1 MDPGRDSHHRLLWID
16 FSQAPS
22 PPPLGSN
29 WHVLAATTLAE
40 AEAFLRQN
48 PVPVGAFLLQ
58 PPTLNTLPN
67 LEAFLRRHRDTEWV
81 ALVEPSLLWDNR
93 IRELLRHCCHDFHS
107 LPIDPYRLK
116 VVLGHASGMA
126 QLLHTTPIL
135 PVKLRDSPLIG
146 ENPSMIQVMRT
157 IEKVARVSAP
167 VLITGESGT
176 GKEVAAKAVH
186 DQSPRA
192 DGPFEAIN
200 CAAVPASL
208 IQSELFGH
216 ERGAFTGAHK
226 ARAGRVQAANG
237 GTLFLDEIGDLPLE
251 VQAAL
256 LRFLQNQTVQ
266 KVGSDHEEKVDVRVV
281 AATHVDLEA
290 AVHSGRFREDLYYRL
305 DVLRFE
311 MPPLRERGCDSV
323 LLARHFFRKFSTDR
337 TTPVKGFSPAAME
350 AIRDHRWPGNV
361 RELIN
366 RVRRALVLCEHRYIQ
381 PVDLGLEDVLV
392 AESKHA
398 SLETIRADAERQA
411 ILDALQ
417 LCEGNVSAAARRLD
431 VSRITLYR
439 LARRHDIP
447 LSGQEPT
454 RQSVSSNP

>member
-1 MDPGRDSHHRLLWID
+1 MDSGRESHHRLLWID
-16 FSQAPS
+16 CSHAPS
-22 PPPLGSN
+22 PPPLGSH
-29 WHVLAATTLAE
+29 WCVLAATTVAE
-40 AEAFLRQN
+40 AEAFLTQEH
-48 PVPVGAFLLQ
+48 VPVGAFLLQ
-58 PPTLNTLPN
+58 ASTQALLPD
-67 LEAFLRRHRDTEWV
+67 LEAFLRRHSDTEWV
-81 ALVEPSLLWDNR
+81 ALVEPTLLWETR
-93 IRELLRHCCHDFHS
+93 VRELLRHCCHDFHS
-107 LPIDPYRLK
+107 LPIDPYRLQ
-116 VVLGHASGMA
+116 VVLGHAAGMA
-126 QLLHTTPIL
+126 QLLHTPPPIS
-135 PVKLRDSPLIG
+135 VKLKDSPLIG
-146 ENPSMIQVMRT
+146 ESPAMLQVMRT
-157 IEKVARVSAP
+157 IAKVARVSAP

-176 GKEVAAKAVH
+176 GKELAARAVH

-311 MPPLRERGCDSV
+311 MPPLRERGCDAV
-323 LLARHFFRKFSTDR
+323 LMARHFFRKFSTDR
-337 TTPVKGFSPAAME
+337 ARPVKGFSAASLE

-366 RVRRALVLCEHRYIQ
+366 RVRRALVLCEHRFIQ
-381 PVDLGLEDVLV
+381 PSDLGLEDVLV
-392 AESKHA
+392 TASRHV
-398 SLETIRADAERQA
+398 SLEAIRADAERQA
-411 ILDALQ
+411 IQDALQ
-417 LCEGNVSAAARRLD
+417 LCEGNVSAAARRLG

-454 RQSVSSNP
+454 RESMSSHP